1 MEVLIGLSTLP
12 SLRMDVGQ
20 KEPTSSLMGGWGDI
34 SSDLLLLVVT
44 GAYPL
49 DKELTVKEDLLGRG
63 NRSY

>member
-1 MEVLIGLSTLP
+1 
-12 SLRMDVGQ
+12 MDVGQ
-20 KEPTSSLMGGWGDI
+20 KDPTSSLIGGWGDI